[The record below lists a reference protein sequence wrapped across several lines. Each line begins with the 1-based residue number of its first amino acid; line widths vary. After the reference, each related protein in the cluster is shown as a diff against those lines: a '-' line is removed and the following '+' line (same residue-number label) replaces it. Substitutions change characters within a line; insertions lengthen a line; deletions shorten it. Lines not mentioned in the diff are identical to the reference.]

1 MQKKINKKSSF
12 LHNSYFRLQRGFTLI
27 EVMVAVTIFS
37 LMVGTI
43 MEIFMWGIK
52 EQRRALSTQ
61 KLLDE
66 TSYALEYM
74 SRSIRMA
81 KKELNAP
88 ACLSANGLNYET
100 NADKNLIKF
109 IDHNNVCTEFFLDS
123 KQLKKT
129 AGGATLAMTSSA
141 FTVNVLKF
149 NLIGESQ
156 SDAVQPRVT
165 IFLDI
170 QGGGQKPEERPQIK
184 IQTTISQRNLDIR
197 N

>member
-1 MQKKINKKSSF
+1 MTK
-12 LHNSYFRLQRGFTLI
+12 RGFTLI

-66 TSYALEYM
+66 TSYALEHM

-88 ACLSANGLNYET
+88 ACLSTNGLNYET
-100 NADKNLIKF
+100 NADKTLIRF
-109 IDHNNVCTEFFLDS
+109 IDHNNVCTEFFLDADS

-141 FTVNVLKF
+141 FAINVFKF
-149 NLIGESQ
+149 NFIGESQ
-156 SDAVQPRVT
+156 SDAIQPRVT

-170 QGGGQKPEERPQIK
+170 QGGGQKLEERPQIK
-184 IQTTISQRNLDIR
+184 IQTTISQRNLDVQ